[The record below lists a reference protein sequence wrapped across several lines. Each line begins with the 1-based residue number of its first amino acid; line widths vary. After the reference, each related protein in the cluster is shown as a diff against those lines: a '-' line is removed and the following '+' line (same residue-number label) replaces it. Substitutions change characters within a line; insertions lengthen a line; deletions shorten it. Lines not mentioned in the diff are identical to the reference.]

1 MSRELELSYQQL
13 LTIKKALAACHQVD
27 GLGFSHEELDVM
39 VDIMEEVE
47 TVIEEIYM
55 EGCDNYEG
63 MIASGTVEGD
73 DFDSEF
79 EELWVNILADDLDDE
94 DDDNR

>member
-27 GLGFSHEELDVM
+27 GLGFSHEELDTM

-55 EGCDNYEG
+55 EGCDNFEA
-63 MIASGTVEGD
+63 MIASDTVEGD
-73 DFDSEF
+73 DYDSEF
-79 EELWVNILADDLDDE
+79 EELWVNILADDSDDDE
-94 DDDNR
+94 DNH